1 MHLTVK
7 HPIETRGRVG
17 PKVYNFGGRDREGG
31 SSAVA
36 IPTVCRL
43 QPLMEETSH
52 GTTNAYPTRKAYDSQ
67 SSRPRGSRALCP
79 NHKAYGIK
87 DEAAQK
93 ILEEG
98 LRSLQIARE
107 CAAEIKLQGRIVW
120 DGRDDAGRGIGK
132 QKLNPLCNL
141 ERDSRAAFLGALR
154 LLNLECPKNLM
165 TKRQTW

>member
-1 MHLTVK
+1 MVQPMPIRPAKPEAPAHLA
-7 HPIETRGRVG
+7 PEEAALYAQITR
-17 PKVYNFGGRDREGG
+17 
-31 SSAVA
+31 
-36 IPTVCRL
+36 
-43 QPLMEETSH
+43 
-52 GTTNAYPTRKAYDSQ
+52 
-67 SSRPRGSRALCP
+67 
-79 NHKAYGIK
+79 AYGIK

>member
-1 MHLTVK
+1 MGGATARADLPQWQSQAFV
-7 HPIETRGRVG
+7 
-17 PKVYNFGGRDREGG
+17 VYNRSWRKL
-31 SSAVA
+31 AMV
-36 IPTVCRL
+36 
-43 QPLMEETSH
+43 QPMPIRPAKPEAPAHLAPEE
-52 GTTNAYPTRKAYDSQ
+52 AALYAQITR
-67 SSRPRGSRALCP
+67 
-79 NHKAYGIK
+79 AYGIK
-87 DEAAQK
+87 DEAALK